1 MGFISRKI
9 FPACG
14 SMCVCC
20 PALRSRSRQPVKRYK
35 KLLSEIFPK
44 SPDSPP
50 NERKIVK
57 LCEYAAKNPFRIPK
71 IAKYLEERCYK
82 ELRYEHIKFINI
94 VTEAYNKLL
103 CMCKAQMAYFAVNL
117 LNVVTELLDNSKQD
131 AMRILGCETLTSF
144 IYSQVDGTYTH
155 SIEKFVHKVCKLAR
169 EDGEEHQRRCLKASS
184 LQCLSAMV
192 WFMAQYSYIFAAL
205 DEMVYATLD
214 NYELDT
220 RIDDDNER
228 EPHHNWVDEV
238 VRCEG
243 RGAIVA
249 CDSSPSNMIIR
260 PQPEKKDPFLLTR
273 EEIETPKV
281 WAQICIQ
288 RMVELAKESTTLR
301 QVLDPVFVYL
311 DSRRHWVPQQ
321 GLAMVVLSDMLYW
334 EASGNH
340 QLILGAVIR
349 HLDHK
354 NVSHDPQLKSNIVQ
368 VAAALARQTRSR
380 GVLAETGFV
389 SDLCRHLRKS
399 FQATLESVGQQE
411 SNLNILL
418 QNSIEDCLLEIAKG
432 IDNALPL
439 FNMMAISLEKLPS
452 SGIVARATIGSL
464 MVLAHM
470 ISLALIS
477 SRSQQVF
484 PEDLLV
490 QLMKAMLHPNV
501 EVRMGAHHIFSALL
515 IPSSSHPR
523 HEVASLRSGFVYEP
537 RRWRSTN
544 ASAFAS
550 ISALL
555 EKLRREKDGIKLE
568 KNGCNIH
575 EDFKGKDNM
584 EEDSKQGLV
593 VKSSRNIYTITSII
607 DRTAASNMVEAE
619 PYIMKLTEDQIMQLL
634 SGFWIQTTLSDN
646 LPSNIEAISHSSMLT
661 LISLRLKNINDNL
674 VVRFF
679 QLPLSLKDI
688 SLDPSNGTLTP
699 AFQRSILML
708 SMSMLMFA
716 AKIYQIP
723 DLIDLIKSIVPFDA
737 DPYLGINEDFQVF
750 VRPQADVKCYGLVS
764 DNQLA
769 SSLLSELRDKIDE
782 SNNILMDILVRNLS
796 TITELEIDDLTKQ
809 LTEPFTPDDAFMFG
823 PRSILDLD
831 HNQMTPYSKESL
843 SFDEDVQTSQ
853 LLEDDARSEASVLD
867 LSHFIPKA
875 PASPS
880 ISNVINIGQLLQSAL
895 EVAGQVA
902 ATSISTSPLPYDT
915 MASQCEAFGTGTR
928 KKLSNW
934 LAHENHQNEAA
945 NKTILTTDAADRHVM
960 MLKKISNGNAFN
972 GAVLQL
978 DPCLSMRLPPASP
991 FDNFLKAA
999 RH

>member
-1 MGFISRKI
+1 
-9 FPACG
+9 
-14 SMCVCC
+14 
-20 PALRSRSRQPVKRYK
+20 
-35 KLLSEIFPK
+35 
-44 SPDSPP
+44 
-50 NERKIVK
+50 
-57 LCEYAAKNPFRIPK
+57 
-71 IAKYLEERCYK
+71 
-82 ELRYEHIKFINI
+82 
-94 VTEAYNKLL
+94 
-103 CMCKAQMAYFAVNL
+103 
-117 LNVVTELLDNSKQD
+117 
-131 AMRILGCETLTSF
+131 
-144 IYSQVDGTYTH
+144 
-155 SIEKFVHKVCKLAR
+155 
-169 EDGEEHQRRCLKASS
+169 
-184 LQCLSAMV
+184 
-192 WFMAQYSYIFAAL
+192 
-205 DEMVYATLD
+205 
-214 NYELDT
+214 
-220 RIDDDNER
+220 
-228 EPHHNWVDEV
+228 
-238 VRCEG
+238 
-243 RGAIVA
+243 
-249 CDSSPSNMIIR
+249 
-260 PQPEKKDPFLLTR
+260 
-273 EEIETPKV
+273 
-281 WAQICIQ
+281 
-288 RMVELAKESTTLR
+288 MVELAKESTTLR

-555 EKLRREKDGIKLE
+555 EKLRREKDGIKSE

-607 DRTAASNMVEAE
+607 DRTAASNMVEAVRTIHHE
-619 PYIMKLTEDQIMQLL
+619 AD
-634 SGFWIQTTLSDN
+634 GGSDN
-646 LPSNIEAISHSSMLT
+646 AVT
-661 LISLRLKNINDNL
+661 
-674 VVRFF
+674 VRF
-679 QLPLSLKDI
+679 
-688 SLDPSNGTLTP
+688 LDTG
-699 AFQRSILML
+699 
-708 SMSMLMFA
+708 
-716 AKIYQIP
+716 
-723 DLIDLIKSIVPFDA
+723 
-737 DPYLGINEDFQVF
+737 
-750 VRPQADVKCYGLVS
+750 
-764 DNQLA
+764 
-769 SSLLSELRDKIDE
+769 
-782 SNNILMDILVRNLS
+782 
-796 TITELEIDDLTKQ
+796 
-809 LTEPFTPDDAFMFG
+809 
-823 PRSILDLD
+823 
-831 HNQMTPYSKESL
+831 H
-843 SFDEDVQTSQ
+843 SF
-853 LLEDDARSEASVLD
+853 
-867 LSHFIPKA
+867 
-875 PASPS
+875 
-880 ISNVINIGQLLQSAL
+880 
-895 EVAGQVA
+895 
-902 ATSISTSPLPYDT
+902 
-915 MASQCEAFGTGTR
+915 
-928 KKLSNW
+928 
-934 LAHENHQNEAA
+934 
-945 NKTILTTDAADRHVM
+945 
-960 MLKKISNGNAFN
+960 
-972 GAVLQL
+972 
-978 DPCLSMRLPPASP
+978 
-991 FDNFLKAA
+991 
-999 RH
+999 